1 VGLRALAPS
10 PTNLKREGTMGRELL
25 LEIGTEEIPARFIPP
40 VLEEMAASMR
50 KRLEQERIEA
60 GEIITWG
67 TPRRLTLIAKEV
79 AESQAEMSQEV
90 LGPPK
95 AVAFDEA
102 GKPTAAAQGFAKAQG
117 VSLSDLVEVETPR
130 GVYLGVRKQTTGR
143 PAKELLP
150 GILPEFILGLSFP
163 KSMRWGSLDT
173 TFARP
178 IHWIL
183 ARFGGDLVSFPLAD
197 VVSGGVTYGHRFLG
211 PQQVEMKD
219 AAAYVETLRRAYVI
233 IDPAERR
240 AHLEAEL
247 KQTAAGVGGEVVP
260 NPGLVEENTFL
271 VEYPSV
277 VVGHF
282 EDRFL
287 ALPDE
292 VLITSMREHQRYFSL
307 RGKDG
312 KLLPHFIAVNNTLTR
327 NPDVVRQGH
336 ERVLRARLSDA
347 MYFYQVDSKVPLE
360 KWVEE
365 LQGVVFHS
373 LLGTSYEKM
382 ERFRDLA
389 EYLRQNIS
397 SEGQAPSVKAEVV
410 QRAAT
415 LSKADIV
422 SEMVGEFPSLQGVMG
437 RVYAE
442 NAGEPKEVAAA
453 IFTHYL
459 PRHADDDLPGDAAGA
474 LVGLADRFDTICG
487 LFGVGLTPTGAADPY
502 GLRRHALAII
512 RILRHHRAHLDLPE
526 AVWHSL
532 GLLENKIS
540 RSPEETALE
549 VLDFLQTRL
558 QHLLLSEGFEHETVT
573 AVLAAGC
580 RDVVEAADKVK
591 ALEEIR
597 KSPEFPALAVG
608 FKRVI
613 NISLGAE
620 PTEVSE
626 LLFEH
631 SEEKA
636 LFDAANLMALE
647 VDEALAE
654 RDYLAAC
661 QALAKLKGPVDAF
674 FDKVLVMAEDPKLR
688 QNRLALLAGIRR
700 TFLKMA
706 DFSRITT

>member
-1 VGLRALAPS
+1 MA
-10 PTNLKREGTMGRELL
+10 RELL

-40 VLEEMAASMR
+40 VLEEMAKSFLKLMDHEHIGVEYV
-50 KRLEQERIEA
+50 L
-60 GEIITWG
+60 TWG
-67 TPRRLTLIAKEV
+67 TPRRLALVAREM
-79 AESQAEMSQEV
+79 AESQADVGQTLM
-90 LGPPK
+90 GPHK
-95 AVAFDEA
+95 AVAFDAA
-102 GKPTAAAQGFAKAQG
+102 GQPTPAALGFAKAHG
-117 VSLSDLVEVETPR
+117 VSVSDLEEEIFPK
-130 GVYLGVRKQTTGR
+130 GVYLVVRKRSAGR
-143 PAKELLP
+143 PTRERLQELLP
-150 GILPEFILGLSFP
+150 SFILGLNFP
-163 KSMRWGSLDT
+163 KSMRWGSLDA

-178 IHWIL
+178 IHWVL
-183 ARFGGDLVSFPLAD
+183 ARFGGEAVSFPLAD

-211 PQQVEMKD
+211 PQQVEVKD
-219 AAAYVETLRRAYVI
+219 AAAYVEILRKAHVI
-233 IDPAERR
+233 VDPAERR
-240 AHLEAEL
+240 ALLEKMLAEA
-247 KQTAAGVGGEVVP
+247 AAGVGGEVVP

-287 ALPDE
+287 ALPDQ

-336 ERVLRARLSDA
+336 EWVLRARLSDA
-347 MYFYQVDSKVPLE
+347 MYFYQVDSKAPLA

-382 ERFRDLA
+382 ERFRELA
-389 EYLRQNIS
+389 GYLGKSLNPESPALLAVNPAFI
-397 SEGQAPSVKAEVV
+397 
-410 QRAAT
+410 QRSAT
-415 LSKADIV
+415 LCKADIV

-437 RVYAE
+437 WVYAK
-442 NAGEPKEVAAA
+442 NAGEPEEVARA
-453 IFTHYL
+453 IFSHYL
-459 PRHADDDLPGDAAGA
+459 PRHADDDLPEDLVGVT
-474 LVGLADRFDTICG
+474 VGLADRFDTICG

-526 AVWHSL
+526 AVWRSL
-532 GLLENKIS
+532 ELLKDKIS
-540 RSPEETALE
+540 RSQEETALE

-558 QHLLLSEGFEHETVT
+558 MHLLLSEGFDHETVT

-597 KSPEFPALAVG
+597 KSPEFPALAVA

-613 NISLGAE
+613 NISLGAV
-620 PTEVSE
+620 PAEVND

-631 SEEKA
+631 SEEKM
-636 LFDAANLMALE
+636 LSDAANLMALE
-647 VDEALAE
+647 VDEALAK
-654 RDYLAAC
+654 RDYRGAC
-661 QALAKLKGPVDAF
+661 QTLAKLKGPVDAF
-674 FDKVLVMAEDPKLR
+674 FDQVLVMAEDPKLR
-688 QNRLALLAGIRR
+688 QNRLALLAGISR

>member
-1 VGLRALAPS
+1 
-10 PTNLKREGTMGRELL
+10 MGRELL

-40 VLEEMAASMR
+40 VLEEMAAALR
-50 KRLEQERIEA
+50 KRLEQERI
-60 GEIITWG
+60 GVKEIVTWG
-67 TPRRLTLIAKEV
+67 TPRRLALVAAEV
-79 AESQAEMSQEV
+79 AESQAEVSQEI

-95 AVAFDEA
+95 AVAFDA
-102 GKPTAAAQGFAKAQG
+102 SGKPTAAALGFAKARG
-117 VSLSDLVEVETPR
+117 MAVGDLVELETPR
-130 GVYLGVRKQTTGR
+130 GIYLGIRKQTSGR
-143 PAKELLP
+143 PTKERLAE
-150 GILPEFILGLSFP
+150 ILPEIILGLTFP
-163 KSMRWGSLDT
+163 KSMRWGTLET

-183 ARFGGDLVSFPLAD
+183 ARFGGEVVSFPLAD
-197 VVSGGVTYGHRFLG
+197 VDSGGATYGHRFLAPG
-211 PQQVEMKD
+211 KLEVRDVGE
-219 AAAYVETLRRAYVI
+219 YVEVLRRSHVI
-233 IDPAERR
+233 VDPAERR
-240 AHLEAEL
+240 SFLEAEL
-247 KQTAAGVGGEVVP
+247 TQAAAGVGGEVVP

-282 EDRFL
+282 EDKFL

-312 KLLPHFIAVNNTLTR
+312 KLLPYFIAVNNTLTR

-347 MYFYQVDSKVPLE
+347 MYFYHVDSKVPLA

-365 LQGVVFHS
+365 LEGVVFHS

-382 ERFRDLA
+382 ERFRNLA
-389 EYLRQNIS
+389 GYLRQNLS
-397 SEGQAPSVKAEVV
+397 PEGRPLAINPEMV

-415 LSKADIV
+415 LCKADIV

-459 PRHADDDLPGDAAGA
+459 PRHADDDLPEDMAGV
-474 LVGLADRFDTICG
+474 LVGLADRLDTICG

-502 GLRRHALAII
+502 GLRRHALAVI
-512 RILRHHRAHLDLPE
+512 RILRHHRLHLDLPE
-526 AVWHSL
+526 AVRQ
-532 GLLENKIS
+532 GLELLKSKIS
-540 RSPEETALE
+540 RKPEEAAPE
-549 VLDFLQTRL
+549 ILDFLRTRL
-558 QHLLLSEGFEHETVT
+558 QHLLLSEGFDHETVT

-591 ALEEIR
+591 ALAEVRQI
-597 KSPEFPALAVG
+597 PEFPALAVA

-620 PTEVSE
+620 SGEVAE
-626 LLFEH
+626 ALLEQP
-631 SEEKA
+631 EERM
-636 LFDAANLMALE
+636 LYDAAALMEKEVEAALSK
-647 VDEALAE
+647 
-654 RDYLAAC
+654 RNYLGAC
-661 QALAKLKGPVDAF
+661 QALAAIKGPVDAF
-674 FDKVLVMAEDPKLR
+674 FEKVLVMAEDPKLR
-688 QNRLALLAGIRR
+688 RNRLALLARISR
-700 TFLKMA
+700 TFLKVA
-706 DFSRITT
+706 DFSKITT